1 MALRRS
7 SGVNRRRVL
16 FAALGS
22 VMALFVLL
30 LAGCGEEETK
40 TTTEAALVDTGGKLQ
55 ITETAFDFG
64 SVPVGQQVE
73 HKFVLTNTGSG
84 PLNMGKMSVK
94 RLEGC

>member
-1 MALRRS
+1 MASVKAL
-7 SGVNRRRVL
+7 GVNRRTL
-16 FAALGS
+16 SLTALGS
-22 VMALFVLL
+22 LLALFLL
-30 LAGCGEEETK
+30 FLAGCGGKEETK
-40 TTTEAALVDTGGKLQ
+40 TTDLMVDTGGKLQ

-73 HKFVLTNTGSG
+73 HKYVIKNTGTG